1 MSIHNGI
8 TDGTKNVWFRESWEL
23 ICVTQCDA
31 HTFREGI
38 DGKQNETK
46 ENPVEKVYRMSETI
60 SGI

>member
-1 MSIHNGI
+1 
-8 TDGTKNVWFRESWEL
+8 L
-23 ICVTQCDA
+23 CDA

-46 ENPVEKVYRMSETI
+46 KIPIEKAYRITETI

>member
-1 MSIHNGI
+1 MR
-8 TDGTKNVWFRESWEL
+8 FRESWEL
-23 ICVTQCDA
+23 LCVTLCDA

-46 ENPVEKVYRMSETI
+46 TKENPYEKVYKLSETI